1 MIRWDLLG
9 CGAVAVDDLLYVDR
23 FPEPDSKVPIRSEQR
38 QGGGLTATALVA
50 AARQGASTAFLAVLD
65 DDELSRFSVQELE
78 REGVD
83 CSPILYREGA
93 RPYHSR
99 VVVDLGSGVRTIIY
113 SAEGVTFP
121 GPDDFPEELVGA
133 CRVLFLDQ
141 CGAAAVPR
149 ATDFARVRGIPVV
162 SDIESISNQ
171 ATEALLE
178 RADHLII
185 GVALGREVAGRD
197 DPAAIVVALAH
208 PGRACCA
215 VTAGARGCWYA
226 ERGGPV
232 RHFPAFDV
240 RVVDTT
246 GCGDVFHGAYAAS
259 IARGEGVDRAI
270 RVATATAGLK
280 ATQPGGRSGIPDRAD
295 VERFLEAGT
304 RGLGE
309 NGSWK
314 LDTGCY

>member
-23 FPEPDSKVPIRSEQR
+23 FPEPDSKVPVRSEQR

-50 AARQGASTAFLAVLD
+50 ASRLGARTAFLAVLD
-65 DDELSRFSVQELE
+65 DDELSCFSVQELE

-83 CSPILYREGA
+83 CSPIIYRDGT

-99 VVVDLGSGVRTIIY
+99 VVVDLSSGARTIIY
-113 SAEGVTFP
+113 SAAGVTFA
-121 GPDDFPEELVGA
+121 GPDDFPEDLIGSA
-133 CRVLFLDQ
+133 RVLFLDQ

-149 ATDFARVRGIPVV
+149 ATDFARARGIPIV
-162 SDIESISNQ
+162 SDVERIFDHG
-171 ATEALLE
+171 TEALLE

-185 GVALGREVAGRD
+185 GIALGRQVTGRD
-197 DPAAIVVALAH
+197 DPGAVVAALAR
-208 PGRACCA
+208 PDRTCCA
-215 VTAGARGCWYA
+215 VTAGARGCWYS

-232 RHFPAFDV
+232 RHFPTFDV
-240 RVVDTT
+240 QVVDTT

-270 RVATATAGLK
+270 QVATAVAGLK
-280 ATQPGGRSGIPDRAD
+280 ATQPGGRAGIPDRAT
-295 VERFLEAGT
+295 VERFLEAG
-304 RGLGE
+304 
-309 NGSWK
+309 N
-314 LDTGCY
+314 

>member
-23 FPEPDSKVPIRSEQR
+23 FPEPDSKVPVRSEQR

-50 AARQGASTAFLAVLD
+50 AARQGARTGFLAILD

-83 CSPILYREGA
+83 CSPIIYREGT

-99 VVVDLGSGVRTIIY
+99 VVVDLGSGARTIIY
-113 SAEGVTFP
+113 SAAGVTFP
-121 GPDDFPEELVGA
+121 GPNDFPEELVGS

-141 CGAAAVPR
+141 CSAAAVPR
-149 ATDFARVRGIPVV
+149 ATDFARARGIPVV
-162 SDIESISNQ
+162 ADIERIFDHN
-171 ATEALLE
+171 TEALLE
-178 RADHLII
+178 QVDHLII
-185 GVALGREVAGRD
+185 GIALGREVAGRD
-197 DPAAIVVALAH
+197 DPAAIVASLARRD
-208 PGRACCA
+208 RACCA
-215 VTAGARGCWYA
+215 VTAGARGCWYS

-232 RHFPAFDV
+232 RHFPAFAV

-259 IARGEGVDRAI
+259 IARGDGVDRAI
-270 RVATATAGLK
+270 QVATATAGLK
-280 ATQPGGRSGIPDRAD
+280 ATHPGGRTGIPDRAT
-295 VERFLEAGT
+295 VECFLKAG
-304 RGLGE
+304 
-309 NGSWK
+309 NGRN
-314 LDTGCY
+314 